1 MTVLDFQ
8 RWLNSYGIYDG
19 NLPYRNTH
27 DPVIGFYEWTF
38 EDKVQSDLTVYI
50 GECEFTAELRVGV
63 DNSEILLGMKREIEN
78 YLWSLQNL
86 TRG

>member
-27 DPVIGFYEWTF
+27 DPVIGFYEWNP
-38 EDKVQSDLTVYI
+38 EDNVQTEFIVYI
-50 GECEFTAELRVGV
+50 GEREFKVELYALI
-63 DNSEILLGMKREIEN
+63 DNSEVLLGMKREIEN
-78 YLWSLQNL
+78 YLWSLENL